1 MVETV
6 PSNLAIGP
14 NLSQLYLT
22 FPFLRSLVTEI
33 GESEKVTLNYLT
45 LAKVPRVH
53 HQKVGDMEYILP
65 QSLQNFERLN

>member
-1 MVETV
+1 MWRL

-53 HQKVGDMEYILP
+53 HQKVGDME
-65 QSLQNFERLN
+65 